1 MLQHAMEQTAS
12 LINTTRN
19 DDGDQILSSTQD
31 FKCRFRWITELD
43 GVSNREEMRSD
54 ALLWVQ
60 PSTDIKED
68 NIIKFD
74 GDNFRVRKV
83 TQARRLRGNKVY
95 FLKCLLDKYTSGI

>member
-12 LINTTRN
+12 LITTTRN
-19 DDGDQILSSTQD
+19 QDGDQILSSTQD

-43 GVSNREEMRSD
+43 NISNREEMRSD
-54 ALLWVQ
+54 ALIWVQ
-60 PSTDIKED
+60 PDTDIQED

>member
-12 LINTTRN
+12 LITTTRN

-43 GVSNREEMRSD
+43 NISNREEMRSD

-60 PSTDIKED
+60 PSTDIQED